1 MATPQALL
9 DAGDIN
15 NVGDVL
21 RKTRLGT
28 ILKDLITGDGT
39 ARLVRESIAVSSDA
53 ATPTY
58 AIKALLYC
66 EVTGGSAGNGAKV
79 PGVRGGSVAAAS
91 AVAPNAG
98 GTALAFKASEVT
110 GASAVAEVIY
120 ITSAAKTLA
129 TGQVALTTDIAGKT
143 AG

>member
-1 MATPQALL
+1 MATPKALL

-15 NVGDVL
+15 NLGDVAK
-21 RKTRLGT
+21 KTKLGT
-28 ILKDLITGDGT
+28 LLDGLVTGDGS

-58 AIKALLYC
+58 TVKALLYC

-79 PGVRGGSVAAAS
+79 PGVRGGSVSAAS

-98 GTALAFKASEVT
+98 GTALAFKTSEVT

-120 ITSAAKTLA
+120 ITSVAKTLPLGA
-129 TGQVALTTDIAGKT
+129 IAMTTDIAGKT